1 MKKILEYYI
10 EKYDLGIIRHA
21 DLSKYIKLFVF
32 NKNEY
37 IYQMDQE
44 VDFFYFFVLGK
55 AKVFTMVENGKAFLL
70 GFYEPLMIIGDM
82 EFSNSNYNYAST
94 NIMALNEVH
103 CIGIPI
109 KILEEKYEND
119 IKVLKFINNSLAEKL
134 QDLSV
139 ASSINLLYP
148 LENRLASYLV
158 YLSNEDFNE
167 IILTDKLTDI
177 SELLGTSYRH
187 LLRVIKKFQNDKLIN
202 KNKNKIEILDIEKLR
217 KLAGDI
223 YK

>member
-1 MKKILEYYI
+1 MEKLLEYYI
-10 EKYDLGIIRHA
+10 EKYDLEIIKHA
-21 DLSKYIKLFVF
+21 DLSKYVKLFVF

-44 VDFFYFFVLGK
+44 VDFFYFFVSGK
-55 AKVFTMVENGKAFLL
+55 AKVFTMVENGKVLL
-70 GFYEPLMIIGDM
+70 LRFYEPLMIIGDM
-82 EFSNSNYNYAST
+82 EFANSSYNYAST
-94 NIMALNEVH
+94 NIMALSEVH

-134 QDLSV
+134 KDLSI

-158 YLSNEDFNE
+158 YLVNEDSNE
-167 IILTDKLTDI
+167 IVLTDKLTDI

-187 LLRVIKKFQNDKLIN
+187 LLRVIKEFQDDKL
-202 KNKNKIEILDIEKLR
+202 K
-217 KLAGDI
+217 
-223 YK
+223 